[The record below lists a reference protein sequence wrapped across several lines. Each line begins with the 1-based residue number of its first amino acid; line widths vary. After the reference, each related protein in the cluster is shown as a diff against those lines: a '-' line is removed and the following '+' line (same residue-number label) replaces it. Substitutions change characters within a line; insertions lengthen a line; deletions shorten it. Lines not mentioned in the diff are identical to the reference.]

1 MKVLVLATSPKTR
14 GGISAVLNLY
24 KQSDFWDKYHCR
36 WISTHRDGP
45 SIVKVWYLVSALILY
60 LVFLPFY
67 DLVHIHFSLSNSA
80 RRKYP
85 FFILARVLH
94 KKTVLHLHCGSQ
106 IDGIWSPVYQKMFE
120 KCDCG
125 IVLSNSLKKKIESYL
140 GENEKIHV
148 VFNPCSP
155 LSGKSLSFNRK
166 NYILFSGTLYEAKG
180 YMDFI
185 RAFALI
191 AGKYQDWKIVLAGN
205 GEIDRARSLAANLG
219 IAGQVVLPGWLT
231 GEEKHRLF
239 SEASALC
246 LPSYAEGF
254 PMAVLDAMSYGL
266 SVITTPVGGIPDV
279 AQDGDNMLLFN
290 PGDIRVLAE
299 ELERIIS
306 DTSCRKR
313 LSAASIE
320 FAKGVFNLETITGQI
335 SDIYESLSVQHN

>member
-1 MKVLVLATSPKTR
+1 MKVLVLSTSPNTR

-24 KQSDFWDKYHCR
+24 RQSDFWDKYHCC
-36 WISTHRDGP
+36 WISTHRDG
-45 SIVKVWYLVSALILY
+45 STLVKVWYLVSAMIRY
-60 LVFLPFY
+60 LVLLPFY

-80 RRKYP
+80 KRKYP
-85 FFILARVLH
+85 FFILARALH

-120 KCDCG
+120 KSDCG
-125 IVLSNSLKKKIESYL
+125 IVLSDSLKKKIESYI

-148 VFNPCSP
+148 VYNPCSP
-155 LSGKSLSFNRK
+155 LPGESMSINKK
-166 NYILFSGTLYEAKG
+166 NLILFSGTLYEAKG

-185 RAFALI
+185 KAFALI

-205 GEIDRARSLAANLG
+205 GEIDRARTLAANLG

-231 GEEKHRLF
+231 GEEKSRLF

-266 SVITTPVGGIPDV
+266 PVITTPVGGIPDV
-279 AQDGDNMLLFN
+279 ARDGDNMLLFN
-290 PGDIRVLAE
+290 PGDIQALAE
-299 ELERIIS
+299 KLDLVIS
-306 DTSCRKR
+306 DISCRKR
-313 LSAASIE
+313 LSAASIGL
-320 FAKGVFNLETITGQI
+320 AKGAFNLETVTEQI
-335 SDIYESLSVQHN
+335 SEIYESLFIQD